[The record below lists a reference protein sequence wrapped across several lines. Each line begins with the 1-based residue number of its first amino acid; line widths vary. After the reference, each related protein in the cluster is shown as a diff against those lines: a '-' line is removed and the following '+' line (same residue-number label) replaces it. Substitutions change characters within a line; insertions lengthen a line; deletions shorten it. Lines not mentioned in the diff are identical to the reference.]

1 LTAQVSIP
9 IFSAGLNQSRIRQA
23 EQTKTQRGFEIK
35 NAEQALTESL
45 YRLWAQIDAAER
57 TLIASETQ
65 IEVAKLAFE
74 GVQLE
79 QEVGTRT
86 VLDVLDAEQEVREA
100 EITYINARRDLDT
113 AIFQLFVIMGTF
125 TSEGL
130 QLPADIYNPSE
141 SFEDNRSDILHNFA
155 KKRVPSL
162 VNDSVFDDIKSEKN
176 NK

>member
-1 LTAQVSIP
+1 
-9 IFSAGLNQSRIRQA
+9 
-23 EQTKTQRGFEIK
+23 
-35 NAEQALTESL
+35 
-45 YRLWAQIDAAER
+45 
-57 TLIASETQ
+57 
-65 IEVAKLAFE
+65 
-74 GVQLE
+74 
-79 QEVGTRT
+79 
-86 VLDVLDAEQEVREA
+86 VLDAEQEVREA